1 MAVGEVLLEARGL
14 RKEFGGLVA
23 VNDVDLEVGEGQV
36 QAIIGPNGAGKTTV
50 FNLISGTYLPDG
62 GRIRFLGEDIT
73 QLPPHA
79 VAARGIAR
87 TFQNLQIFGTLT
99 VLENVMVG
107 AHLHGRTGFLA
118 AALRLPQSQTE
129 EERLRDRALTY
140 LDLVG
145 LRARAEEPAEV
156 LPYGQQRLVEI
167 ARALALEPR
176 LLLLD
181 EPAAGLNRAEVEA
194 LVDLIL
200 AIRERGVTILLV
212 EHDMNLVMGIAD
224 RVTVLNYG
232 SKIAEGTPE
241 EVQADERVIAAYLGG
256 EWRLVEVAGKAGG

>member
-1 MAVGEVLLEARGL
+1 MAGSEVLLEARGL
-14 RKEFGGLVA
+14 RKAFGGLVA
-23 VNDVDLEVGEGQV
+23 VNDVDLEVRQGHI

-62 GRIRFLGEDIT
+62 GEIRLRGEDIT
-73 QLPPHA
+73 HLPPHA

-118 AALRLPQSQTE
+118 AALRLPQSRAE
-129 EERLRDRALTY
+129 EARLRERALAY

-145 LRARAEEPAEV
+145 LRGRAEEPAEV

-200 AIRERGVTILLV
+200 AIRGRGVTVLLV

-241 EVQADERVIAAYLGG
+241 EVQVDERVVAAYLGG
-256 EWRLVEVAGKAGG
+256 EWRLVEVAGKAGD